1 MTQAKSG
8 DTVQVHYTGTLNDGS
23 QFDSSHGADPIQ
35 FTIGDGNLIAGFEQA
50 IIGMAAGDNKS
61 VTIPSDQA
69 YGPHHKDLVHEVQRE
84 QIPPEIGLEVG
95 SQLQASG
102 PNGEPV
108 RLVVVG
114 LTDDTATLDA
124 NHPLAGEDLTFAL
137 ELVAIV

>member
-23 QFDSSHGADPIQ
+23 QFDSSHGADPIE

-50 IIGMAAGDNKS
+50 IVGMTAGDSKS
-61 VTIPSDQA
+61 VNIPSDKA
-69 YGPHHKDLVHEVQRE
+69 YGPHHQDLVHEVERE
-84 QIPPEIGLEVG
+84 RIPPEVTLEVG
-95 SQLQASG
+95 GQLQASG

-108 RLVVVG
+108 RLTVVG
-114 LTDDTATLDA
+114 LTDDKATLDA

>member
-8 DTVQVHYTGTLNDGS
+8 DTVQVHYTGTLKDGS
-23 QFDSSHGADPIQ
+23 QFDSSHGADPIE

-50 IIGMAAGDNKS
+50 IVGMAAGDNKS

-69 YGPHHKDLVHEVQRE
+69 YGPHHQDLVHEVERQ

-95 SQLQASG
+95 GQLQASG

-108 RLVVVG
+108 RLTVVG
-114 LTDDTATLDA
+114 LTDDKATLDA